1 MLRYLS
7 HDHFSKHF
15 LLKSIFRKRSDE
27 NCVCQEQK
35 NNDLKQGIVDIFWQ
49 YLVHRRKGSL

>member
-1 MLRYLS
+1 MLSFAKEKMRT
-7 HDHFSKHF
+7 
-15 LLKSIFRKRSDE
+15 
-27 NCVCQEQK
+27 CVCQEQK